1 MNPNPS
7 PTPAPTEPAGPPAEG
22 QPVVEFVRTQRQ
34 TAAYVFLGLSL
45 AFLVATIFLGVRSF
59 RTPTGEKPADTKTA
73 DEEKPPELPKAEI
86 ADPKKGDYTV
96 GWLATVIGF
105 LITAAAG
112 VYLQVRPPA
121 ETPAGQRTEARK
133 VILAAGGLLGFA
145 LIVFGGW
152 YFYRWSDSLTKWLD
166 KGEKKEML
174 WVVVPLLMVAG
185 GAGLVFAAVQPARAE
200 ERNNTALR
208 RLVYGS
214 NFGLTVLLLLV
225 LLVVAN
231 VVIAMKVPNQLD
243 TTETGFYTLSD
254 TTKNFLGKLPEPV
267 TMYVIMSDSGGRL
280 SNDIRQFAYSARDAG
295 DGKLTVRFVSPV
307 SNKVELARLQEQYPR
322 LGRDAEGILLTAGE
336 DEKRNA
342 FIPAEDL
349 FETDPR
355 TGRLKGFAGEAKVM
369 REVRYLADNEQ
380 KPVVY
385 FTQANGELGI
395 TATPGVESV
404 GGTANQLKSFLEK
417 AYLEVKPLV
426 FPLKNPTV
434 PDDAAVVIVAQPQ
447 TPLSAEAVDAL
458 RRYMNPTRPGA
469 KKGKLIVLAGA
480 TPGPNDKGVAKT
492 GLEGLLAEFNVRLGD
507 KFIYSIPTEQAPD
520 YRMSLV
526 AFTQNTAD
534 NPINQTLGTAGRRFR
549 FPYPREAAPV
559 QGGNPQYKADP
570 LLITLPGRYTWLE
583 DDLMTNPEQTI
594 REVIETE
601 AVAVRKQFSRN
612 PRSVA
617 VVVSEGSGSPHGGPG
632 GAGRLLVIGNS
643 VIFSDRVASASRGT
657 PITFDMIGVG
667 IDWLRDRP
675 PLATTVENKAYKE
688 YQPPEPAAVDTTR
701 LLYLPL
707 GLGML
712 LVVGLGAGVWVI
724 RRK

>member
-7 PTPAPTEPAGPPAEG
+7 PTPAPTEPAEG

-59 RTPTGEKPADTKTA
+59 RTPTAEKPAETKTA
-73 DEEKPPELPKAEI
+73 DEEKPPELPKAEV

-96 GWLATVIGF
+96 GWLATLVGF

-121 ETPAGQRTEARK
+121 DTPAGQRTEARK

-145 LIVFGGW
+145 LIIFGGW
-152 YFYRWSDSLTKWLD
+152 YFYRWSDSLNNWLD

-200 ERNNTALR
+200 ERNNTTLR

-225 LLVVAN
+225 LLVATN

-267 TMYVIMSDSGGRL
+267 TMYVIMPDSGDRL
-280 SNDIRQFAYSARDAG
+280 SNDIRQFAYSARDAA
-295 DGKLTVRFVSPV
+295 DGKLTLRFVSPV
-307 SNKVELARLQEQYPR
+307 SNQAELTRLQEKYPR
-322 LGRDAEGILLTAGE
+322 LGRDAEGILLTAGA

-342 FIPAEDL
+342 FIPFNDL
-349 FETDPR
+349 FEIDPATR
-355 TGRLKGFAGEAKVM
+355 RPKGFAGEAKVM
-369 REVRYLADNEQ
+369 RELRFLADNEQ

-385 FTQANGELGI
+385 FTQGHGELSI
-395 TATPGVESV
+395 TGGAAAEATVSGS
-404 GGTANQLKSFLEK
+404 ASQLKSFLER
-417 AYLEVKPLV
+417 AYLDVRPLT
-426 FPLKNPTV
+426 FPAQNPTV
-434 PDDAAVVIVAQPQ
+434 PDDAAVVVVAEPQ
-447 TPLSAEAVDAL
+447 SALPPAAVGAI
-458 RRYMNPTRPGA
+458 RKYMTEPRKGEG
-469 KKGKLIVLAGA
+469 KGKLIVLAGA
-480 TPGPNDKGVAKT
+480 VPGPNDKGVAPT
-492 GLEGLLAEFNVRLGD
+492 GLEGLLAEFDVRLGD
-507 KFIYSIPTEQAPD
+507 KFIYNNQAERLPA
-520 YRMSLV
+520 RIALV
-526 AFTQNTAD
+526 TFNRAAAQ
-534 NPINQTLGTAGRRFR
+534 NPIYQALKPVIRGA
-549 FPYPREAAPV
+549 FPFDYAREVTPLTT
-559 QGGNPQYKADP
+559 NPQFQATS
-570 LLITLPGRYTWLE
+570 LLITYPGRLTWLE
-583 DDLMTNPEQTI
+583 PDRVADPNQVIQDLNDN
-594 REVIETE
+594 E
-601 AVAVRKQFSRN
+601 AARVRKNLTDR
-612 PRSVA
+612 PRSVG
-617 VVVSEGSGSPHGGPG
+617 VVVSEAGSPHGGPG
-632 GAGRLLVIGNS
+632 GSGRLLVVGNAT
-643 VIFSDRVASASRGT
+643 VFSDDAVARGRT
-657 PITFDMIGVG
+657 PPTFDLMSVA

-675 PLATTVENKAYKE
+675 VLATGVESKVYRE
-688 YQPPEPAAVDTTR
+688 YQPPEPAAVDATR